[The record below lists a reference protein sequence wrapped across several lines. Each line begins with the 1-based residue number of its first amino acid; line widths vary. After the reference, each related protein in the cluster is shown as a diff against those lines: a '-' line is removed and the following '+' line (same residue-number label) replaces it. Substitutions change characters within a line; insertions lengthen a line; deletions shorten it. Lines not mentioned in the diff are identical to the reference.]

1 MNCTLSA
8 GSMYGIGAIG
18 AGGYPYI
25 GGIGYPWGG
34 YPGGGYPGG
43 GDPGGGDPGGGY
55 AGGGY
60 PGGSPGGTCGF
71 ICADR
76 PCERSRWTTT
86 GARAALACVA
96 FFTASA
102 VIQVAPAIGLIAVTA
117 ALARSVRPQPT
128 SAAPWPFSCFA
139 ISTLLAS
146 FFCASVVRSS
156 PMRRLSPSGDMS
168 AMRAATCSAIAA
180 CGGSIDATAGSD
192 ATFSTEE
199 ITLCSAAQG

>member
-1 MNCTLSA
+1 MNCAISA

-34 YPGGGYPGG
+34 DPGGGDPRGGDPRGGDPWGACPAGACAGGGYPGGGYPGG
-43 GDPGGGDPGGGY
+43 GYP
-55 AGGGY
+55 GGGY
-60 PGGSPGGTCGF
+60 PGGYPGGTCGF

-96 FFTASA
+96 FFTAPA
-102 VIQVAPAIGLIAVTA
+102 VTQVAPASGVIAVAA

-146 FFCASVVRSS
+146 FFCASVV
-156 PMRRLSPSGDMS
+156 
-168 AMRAATCSAIAA
+168 
-180 CGGSIDATAGSD
+180 
-192 ATFSTEE
+192 
-199 ITLCSAAQG
+199 